1 MTKDSESKPPFTLP
15 FAWLYAPVLAAVYP
29 ILQLYAHSEREADP
43 GDAAICG
50 VVAVIAAITLS
61 YLLRLVYSNPKRAGF
76 AAVVL
81 IVWCF
86 TFSSYLRVGRMAT
99 EVSSSSSSAT
109 NSPVIDLVLTL
120 VWLILLIVA
129 LWFLFKVQWSEYRI
143 GRVYRFV
150 KLACLF
156 AVIFA
161 VYQTARGHLQT
172 AEVDA
177 PASIWASDRETIPGS
192 WKPSTPKNP
201 RDVYFLIFDRYGNDA
216 ALRRFFRFDN
226 SEFYNELEKR
236 GFIVDRNATT
246 SYPMTMP
253 SMSSTLNMRFL
264 SSTLAPVADYARDVQ
279 SNEVGKWFIKAGY
292 QYHYFGNQYEPLRH
306 SSIAQTNMKI

>member
-1 MTKDSESKPPFTLP
+1 MLENSESRPSLYLKFS
-15 FAWLYAPVLAAVYP
+15 WLFAPVLAAIYP
-29 ILQLYAHSEREADP
+29 VLRTYADSVREASP

-50 VVAVIAAITLS
+50 VIAALAAITLA
-61 YLLRLVYSNPKRAGF
+61 YLLRLIYSDAKRAGF

-86 TFSSYLRVGRMAT
+86 TFSGYLRFGRMAT
-99 EVSSSSSSAT
+99 EVTSSSSSAT
-109 NSPVIDLVLTL
+109 NSPVVDLILTL
-120 VWLILLIVA
+120 VWLMLLLVI
-129 LWFLFKVQWSEYRI
+129 LWFLFKVEWSEYRI

-172 AEVDA
+172 ADVA
-177 PASIWASDRETIPGS
+177 VPASIWASDREAIPVS
-192 WKPSTPKNP
+192 RSPIPTKNP

-216 ALRRFFRFDN
+216 ALRRFFQFDN

-236 GFIVDRNATT
+236 GFVLDRNATT
-246 SYPMTMP
+246 CYPMTMP
-253 SMSSTLNMRFL
+253 SMSSTLNMRYL
-264 SSTLAPVADYARDVQ
+264 SSTLQPISDYARAVQ
-279 SNEVGKWFIKAGY
+279 SNEVGKWFIQAGY